1 MGIKKAAFERHV
13 SKVISCRCKSSCKR
27 SCSDRISIAFQ
38 ESVMLDFWG
47 ELGVAL
53 PGKERKKNRESFDA
67 SVFTDDREI

>member
-53 PGKERKKNRESFDA
+53 PGKERKKKSRKL
-67 SVFTDDREI
+67 